1 MDCEEA
7 GSWAGAAS
15 GNARLVSR
23 TSRRVKLR
31 IFMVGIMTFQIRTDA
46 VNGIGRSVVD
56 YDLSVL
62 KAELCQGRA
71 QPIDFADGRYGTESD
86 AV

>member
-1 MDCEEA
+1 
-7 GSWAGAAS
+7 
-15 GNARLVSR
+15 
-23 TSRRVKLR
+23 
-31 IFMVGIMTFQIRTDA
+31 MVGIMTFQIRTDA